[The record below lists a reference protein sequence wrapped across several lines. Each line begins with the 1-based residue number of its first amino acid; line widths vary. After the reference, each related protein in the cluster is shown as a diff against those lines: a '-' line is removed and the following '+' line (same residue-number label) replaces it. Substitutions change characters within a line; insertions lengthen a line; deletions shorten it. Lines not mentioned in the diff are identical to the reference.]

1 MKKSNAE
8 SSSNELGGSVME
20 APDVDVINIL
30 IVDDTPANLQLLTSL
45 LRRRGYEVRAANS
58 GALGLAIARATR
70 TEVVL
75 LDISMPEMDGF
86 TVCEQLK
93 SDQRTRDIS
102 VIFVSALS
110 EVVDKVK
117 AFAVGGVDYIT
128 KPFHVQEV
136 VARVETHL
144 TLRRLQQQ
152 LQAQNERLQQ
162 EMRDRLAAEA
172 ALQAANLEL
181 KRLANSDGLTQVAN
195 RRRFDEYLSQEWQH
209 MLREQQP
216 LSLILCDVD
225 CFKAYN
231 DVYGH
236 QEGDQCLRQVAQVI
250 DAAVKR
256 AVDLVARYGGEEF
269 AVILPNTASEG
280 AQQVAQEIQA
290 SIKALA
296 LPHAASSAAP
306 IVTLSQG
313 IATLIPQ
320 LDEEPDQLIA
330 AADQALYRA
339 KQSGRDRIVVA
350 TPDSE
355 PLLRTADPNCRSSA
369 IPGAS
374 GWEPQPDGETPP
386 E

>member
-1 MKKSNAE
+1 LKNANAAFSSDKSGGFVMK
-8 SSSNELGGSVME
+8 
-20 APDVDVINIL
+20 APDVNVINIL

-58 GALGLAIARATR
+58 GALGLAIARATQ
-70 TEVVL
+70 TQVML
-75 LDISMPEMDGF
+75 LDISMPEMDGY

-195 RRRFDEYLSQEWQH
+195 RRRFDEYLAQEWQQ

-231 DVYGH
+231 DIYGH
-236 QEGDQCLRQVAQVI
+236 QEGDQCLRQVASVI
-250 DAAVKR
+250 SAVAKR

-280 AQQVAQEIQA
+280 AQQVAQNIQA

-313 IATLIPQ
+313 IATRIPQ
-320 LDEEPDQLIA
+320 IGNDPDQLIA

-339 KQSGRDRIVVA
+339 KQSGRNRIVVA
-350 TPDSE
+350 PDS
-355 PLLRTADPNCRSSA
+355 
-369 IPGAS
+369 
-374 GWEPQPDGETPP
+374 
-386 E
+386 

>member
-269 AVILPNTASEG
+269 AMILPNTASEG

-355 PLLRTADPNCRSSA
+355 PPIRTADPNRRSSA
-369 IPGAS
+369 TPGAS

>member
-269 AVILPNTASEG
+269 AVILPNTVREG

-350 TPDSE
+350 TPDS
-355 PLLRTADPNCRSSA
+355 
-369 IPGAS
+369 
-374 GWEPQPDGETPP
+374 
-386 E
+386 

>member
-1 MKKSNAE
+1 
-8 SSSNELGGSVME
+8 ME
-20 APDVDVINIL
+20 ASEVEVINIL

-45 LRRRGYEVRAANS
+45 LRRRGYEVRAANN
-58 GALGLAIARATR
+58 GALGLAIARATA
-70 TEVVL
+70 TEVML
-75 LDISMPEMDGF
+75 LDISMPDMDGY

-102 VIFVSALS
+102 VIFVSALG
-110 EVVDKVK
+110 EVVDKVR

-144 TLRRLQQQ
+144 ALRRLQQQ

-162 EMRDRLAAEA
+162 EMRDRRAAEA
-172 ALQAANLEL
+172 ALQSANLEL
-181 KRLANSDGLTQVAN
+181 KRLAHSDGLTQVAN
-195 RRRFDEYLSQEWQH
+195 RRRFDEYLVQEWQH

-236 QEGDQCLRQVAQVI
+236 QEGDQCLREVAGVI
-250 DAAVKR
+250 GSAVKR

-269 AVILPNTASEG
+269 AVILPNTSSSG
-280 AQQVAQEIQA
+280 AYQVAQDIQA
-290 SIKALA
+290 GIKALA
-296 LPHAASSAAP
+296 MPHITSLIAP

-313 IATLIPQ
+313 IATVIPQ
-320 LDEEPDQLIA
+320 LDAEPHQLIA

-339 KQSGRDRIVVA
+339 KQDGRDRIVVA
-350 TPDSE
+350 
-355 PLLRTADPNCRSSA
+355 AA
-369 IPGAS
+369 
-374 GWEPQPDGETPP
+374 
-386 E
+386 

>member
-269 AVILPNTASEG
+269 AVILPNTAREG

-320 LDEEPDQLIA
+320 LDKEPDQLIA

-355 PLLRTADPNCRSSA
+355 PPIRTADPNRRSSA

-386 E
+386 G